1 MTSARYRDR
10 VEAGRRLAT
19 ELREYVGKNNIVVLA
34 IPRGGVIL
42 GYEVAVVL
50 GGQLDVVVPRKI
62 GAPGNP
68 EFAVGAVTEDGT
80 MVLNRGT
87 VNMLGITER
96 QLKKT
101 IDDEVAEVKRRVKTY
116 RGGEDPVSLAG
127 KTAIIVDDGLA
138 TGATMKAAVASAK
151 GRGASRIVVAVPVS
165 PPEAVKELS
174 KEVDE
179 VICPLV
185 YEPFFAIGQFYDDFS
200 QVEDEQVIMLLRLA
214 REKAKEEQDNFQ
226 E

>member
-10 VEAGRRLAT
+10 VQAGQRLVT
-19 ELREYVGKNNIVVLA
+19 ELREYVGKKDTVILA

-42 GYEVAVVL
+42 GYEVAVAL
-50 GGQLDVVVPRKI
+50 EAPLDVIVPRKI

-80 MVLNRGT
+80 AVLNRST

-101 IDDEVAEVKRRVKTY
+101 IDEEVAEVKRRIKTY
-116 RGGEDPVSLAG
+116 RGEEDPVSLTG

-138 TGATMKAAVASAK
+138 TGATMKAAVAAAK
-151 GRGASRIVVAVPVS
+151 GRGASRIVVAVPVA

-185 YEPFFAIGQFYDDFS
+185 YEAFYAIGQFYDDFS
-200 QVEDEQVIMLLRLA
+200 QVEDEQVITLLRLA
-214 REKAKEEQDNFQ
+214 REKTRNAQDHS
-226 E
+226 

>member
-1 MTSARYRDR
+1 MTSTRYRDR
-10 VEAGRRLAT
+10 VEAGQRLAT
-19 ELREYVGKNNIVVLA
+19 DLREYVGKKDIVVLG

-42 GYEVAVVL
+42 GYEVAVAL
-50 GGQLDVVVPRKI
+50 GAPLDVVVPRKI

-80 MVLNRGT
+80 TVLNRET
-87 VNMLGITER
+87 LNMLGITER

-116 RGGEDPVSLAG
+116 RGGEDPVSLTG

-138 TGATMKAAVASAK
+138 TGATMKAAVAATK
-151 GRGASRIVVAVPVS
+151 GREASRIIVAVPVA

-174 KEVDE
+174 KHVDE

-200 QVEDEQVIMLLRLA
+200 QVDDEQVITLLRLA
-214 REKAKEEQDNFQ
+214 REKTRNAQVHS
-226 E
+226 